1 MVVLTAALSA
11 YNSGLYANGRM
22 LYSLSKQGNAP
33 KVLSKVNKSGS
44 PYVGV
49 LASSAI
55 TAFAVVLAFL
65 FPKQVFLYVIS
76 VALIAGIFNWTTI
89 MLTQLKFRKR
99 KEAEGEVDGL
109 QYTLPLYPIAN
120 YFVIAFLAC
129 IVVLMAMNENY
140 RVAVFVGPVWIIV
153 LAIAFMI
160 KKSMSRGEE
169 LHPDHMEHYKH

>member
-1 MVVLTAALSA
+1 MATAAKTAARQAPGFKL
-11 YNSGLYANGRM
+11 GR
-22 LYSLSKQGNAP
+22 
-33 KVLSKVNKSGS
+33 
-44 PYVGV
+44 
-49 LASSAI
+49 
-55 TAFAVVLAFL
+55 
-65 FPKQVFLYVIS
+65 KQVFLYVIS

-140 RVAVFVGPVWIIV
+140 RAAVFVGPVWIIV